1 MKKKNFLRGKEQLGL
16 LIGVI
21 ALFVFMSIFAE
32 GFFGWYNL
40 HNLLKDTA
48 VLLVVSTGMTLV
60 ILIGK
65 IDMSAGSVMSLTA
78 IVTTIM
84 LASGVNVVLA
94 LLSGLL
100 SGAIIGFING
110 YLIGIQKLDHFVT
123 TFATLSLA
131 KGLALVLCDGDIIN
145 TDSVSFKA
153 IGDSKSLILGI
164 HVHIWIVMAIFVV
177 MMVVLYKMKFGFK
190 VFSVG
195 GSEQASALAGVKTKA
210 TYMKVFIISGVLAS
224 VGGIL
229 LASKANNGNAT
240 IGTGFEF
247 KAIATVIIGGTPF
260 DGGKGGLVGTLIGAF
275 LISILQNGLRFLGV
289 TPSLQYV
296 IIGFVILAVI
306 IIDVVIN
313 ERRKHEESRRVE
325 Q

>member
-1 MKKKNFLRGKEQLGL
+1 MKKKNFLRGKDQLGL

-48 VLLVVSTGMTLV
+48 VLLVVATGMTLV

-78 IVTTIM
+78 IVTTIL
-84 LASGVNVVLA
+84 LASGMNVVVAVLA
-94 LLSGLL
+94 GLV

-145 TDSVSFKA
+145 TGSDSFKA
-153 IGDSKSLILGI
+153 IGSSTSLFLGI
-164 HVHIWIVMAIFVV
+164 HVHIWIITIIFLV
-177 MMVVLYKMKFGFK
+177 MMFVLYKTRFGFK

-195 GSEQASALAGVKTKA
+195 GSEQASSLAGIKTKK
-210 TYMKVFIISGVLAS
+210 TYVTVFVLSGVLAS

-247 KAIATVIIGGTPF
+247 RAIATVIIGGTPF
-260 DGGKGGLVGTLIGAF
+260 DGGKGGLAGTLIGAF

-306 IIDVVIN
+306 IVDVIIN
-313 ERRKHEESRRVE
+313 ERRKHEELRRVE

>member
-16 LIGVI
+16 LIGVV

-78 IVTTIM
+78 IVTTIL
-84 LASGVNVVLA
+84 LASNVNVVLA
-94 LLSGLL
+94 LLAGLL

-131 KGLALVLCDGDIIN
+131 KGLALVLCNGDIIN
-145 TDSVSFKA
+145 TGSDSFKA
-153 IGDSKSLILGI
+153 IGDSKSVILGI
-164 HVHIWIVMAIFVV
+164 HVQIWIVMLIFIV
-177 MMVVLYKMKFGFK
+177 MMVVLFKMKFGFK
-190 VFSVG
+190 VFSIG
-195 GSEQASALAGVKTKA
+195 GSEQASSLAGIKTKT

-296 IIGFVILAVI
+296 IIGLVILAVI
-306 IIDVVIN
+306 IVDVVIN
-313 ERRKHEESRRVE
+313 ERRKHEELRRVE